1 MLTRSDAL
9 ALLKVLIAAAWADS
23 RLTQAEINYTKA
35 LARKFRISDSDWIE
49 LEPYFEDPPSEAEI
63 DRLFRDLLSR
73 IATPVGRDEVIRHL
87 QEILNADAQ
96 MTAQEHDF
104 LEQYSMILKEA
115 STVELLVGRMRG
127 LFRKQQQKEILNLDE
142 FIRNKVLFKL
152 RRRLGTE
159 QITPGMQR
167 LCLLGGLMG
176 IVAQADGDI
185 DTRELEEIRRHLQF
199 SGGFDPES
207 LELLMSIIE
216 EESVRGLDRAR
227 LIAEYTGNMTF
238 DERVHLL
245 DIDTLFSVAAAN
257 GNLTHAELEELRGI
271 SSGMHLSHRQYIEA
285 KIRTRK

>member
-23 RLTQAEINYTKA
+23 RLTQAEINYTKT

-49 LEPYFEDPPSEAEI
+49 LEPYLEDPPSEAEI
-63 DRLFRDLLSR
+63 DALFRDLLSR
-73 IATPVGRDEVIRHL
+73 IATPIGREEVIRHL

-96 MTAQEHDF
+96 MTAEEHDF

-115 STVELLVGRMRG
+115 STVELLVGRMRS
-127 LFRKQQQKEILNLDE
+127 LFRRQQQKEILNLDE

-185 DTRELEEIRRHLQF
+185 DSRELEEIRRHLQF

-207 LELLMSIIE
+207 IELLMAIIE

-227 LIAEYTGNMTF
+227 LISEYTGNMSF

-245 DIDTLFSVAAAN
+245 DTLFSVAAAN

-271 SSGMHLSHRQYIEA
+271 SSGMHLSHRQYIDA
-285 KIRTRK
+285 KIRARK